1 MADQLLQQ
9 KNDLN
14 SCYFAA
20 QTMRIKIQHS
30 FHELPEE
37 SHASLRDSLLQHI
50 DHITPETNTIITKQL
65 CLALSNVILL
75 MATWIKPV
83 ESLLE
88 KFISNSNSI
97 QPLLLTLTYIP
108 EEIDARY
115 LRLGD
120 NRRKQVLE
128 ELETSSPVVLNFL
141 QNCLINVDGNL
152 AQKMQIEII
161 ACFTAWVKMNSVS
174 LEDAANAAVFNFAF
188 QILMNPGSSTEAQLD
203 TASDCICAVLESIDL
218 EKTSPE
224 IEKNIFMGIMQ
235 LEGAYHD
242 SVAQEDADKSMV
254 LCRIFTV
261 VAETFLPRMI
271 NSSTPGNPH
280 YSIRSLDSLISC
292 AAHFDFELTQI
303 TFNVWYKL
311 SEDLYQKNN
320 DDITKLFEHYV
331 ERLIEAVYK
340 HCQLDADHEGLIDS
354 ANSFSVS
361 FQTLYIF

>member
-1 MADQLLQQ
+1 
-9 KNDLN
+9 
-14 SCYFAA
+14 
-20 QTMRIKIQHS
+20 MRIKIQHS
-30 FHELPEE
+30 FHELPED
-37 SHASLRDSLLQHI
+37 SHASLRDSLVQHI
-50 DHITPETNTIITKQL
+50 YHITPETNTIITKQL

-75 MATWIKPV
+75 MGTWINPV

-88 KFISNSNSI
+88 KFTKNSNSI
-97 QPLLLTLTYIP
+97 EPLLLTLTYIP

-120 NRRKQVLE
+120 NRRKQILKE
-128 ELETSSPVVLNFL
+128 IKPSAPVVLSFL
-141 QNCLINVDGNL
+141 QSCLINADSNL
-152 AQKMQIEII
+152 AQKMQLEII
-161 ACFTAWVKMNSVS
+161 ACFTAWIKIGCIS
-174 LEDAANAAVFNFAF
+174 LEEAAKAAVFNFAF
-188 QILMNPGSSTEAQLD
+188 QILMNPGSSTETQLD

-224 IEKNIFMGIMQ
+224 LEKNIFMGIMH
-235 LEGAYHD
+235 LESAYHD
-242 SVAQEDADKSMV
+242 SVSHEDADKSMV

-271 NSSTPGNPH
+271 NSSTPNNPH

-292 AAHFDFELTQI
+292 ASHFDFELAQI

-311 SEDLYQKNN
+311 SEDLYEKNN
-320 DDITKLFEHYV
+320 DEITKLFEPYV

-354 ANSFSVS
+354 TNSFSVS
-361 FQTLYIF
+361 PFLSPKMTLFADVSFLISGVSL